1 MNNFVL
7 AGAAFVALATSFCVT
22 AQTPAPKQASAPP
35 AAGAPAPAP
44 TGVPPAAGA
53 SAPKQSGAP
62 AAALAPKAS
71 TSVISAAPPPEPEK
85 PVKRVSH
92 RVPSKADARGC
103 LEFPTNL
110 QIIKCAEK
118 YRYASAS

>member
-22 AQTPAPKQASAPP
+22 AQAPTPAPKQAGAPP
-35 AAGAPAPAP
+35 AAS
-44 TGVPPAAGA
+44 VP
-53 SAPKQSGAP
+53 APKQPGAP
-62 AAALAPKAS
+62 AATPAPKAPA
-71 TSVISAAPPPEPEK
+71 SVISAAPPPEPEK
-85 PVKRVSH
+85 PAKRVSH

-118 YRYASAS
+118 YRYAS

>member
-35 AAGAPAPAP
+35 AAP
-44 TGVPPAAGA
+44 
-53 SAPKQSGAP
+53 
-62 AAALAPKAS
+62 APKAS
-71 TSVISAAPPPEPEK
+71 TSVISATPPPEPEK
-85 PVKRVSH
+85 PVKRVSQ

>member
-7 AGAAFVALATSFCVT
+7 AGAAFVALATSLCVT
-22 AQTPAPKQASAPP
+22 AQSPGPAPKQAGAPP
-35 AAGAPAPAP
+35 AASAPAPAP
-44 TGVPPAAGA
+44 TGVSPAAGA
-53 SAPKQSGAP
+53 SAPKQAGAP
-62 AAALAPKAS
+62 AAAPAPKAS

-85 PVKRVSH
+85 PLKRVSH

-118 YRYASAS
+118 YRYAS

>member
-22 AQTPAPKQASAPP
+22 AQTAAPAPKQAGAPP
-35 AAGAPAPAP
+35 AASAPAPAA
-44 TGVPPAAGA
+44 TGVPPAPGA

-62 AAALAPKAS
+62 AAAPAPKAS
-71 TSVISAAPPPEPEK
+71 VISATPPPEPEK

-118 YRYASAS
+118 YRYAS

>member
-1 MNNFVL
+1 MNNFVM

-22 AQTPAPKQASAPP
+22 AQTSAPKQAGAPP
-35 AAGAPAPAP
+35 AASAPAPAP

-53 SAPKQSGAP
+53 SAPKQAGAP
-62 AAALAPKAS
+62 AAAPAPKAS
-71 TSVISAAPPPEPEK
+71 TSVISATPPPEPEK

-92 RVPSKADARGC
+92 RAPSKADARGC